1 MTSETREYSAESG
14 APITFFR
21 FTRVNVHWYY
31 TDADRAIVYGGNTY
45 TPAAISHSEITDG
58 GDSGKISITITMP
71 KDLPVAGNWSP
82 WPPQDTIVCT
92 IMTQHAGET
101 DVLVDWIGR
110 VVQPRISD
118 STLTL
123 TSEPTATTAK
133 RGGKGRKL
141 QRQCDLVHYGPLCGV
156 DPAGHELPATL
167 SAVSGFDLTATA
179 FLSLPTG
186 RLAGGYIEW
195 VRPDGL
201 TDRRSIDAHTGST
214 ITVDYGAEDFEIGLA
229 VSAYPGCAHTDEDC
243 DGYFD
248 NLLNNGG
255 FKWIPKRNQFD
266 GNPNR

>member
-1 MTSETREYSAESG
+1 MTSETREYSTEDG

-31 TDADRAIVYGGNTY
+31 TDADRPLEYDGQTY

-58 GDSGKISITITMP
+58 GDSGKISITVSMP
-71 KDLPVAGNWSP
+71 KDLPVAANWSP
-82 WPPQDTIVCT
+82 WPPQDTIVVT
-92 IMTQHAGET
+92 IMTQHDGES

-110 VVQPRISD
+110 VVQPRITD

-167 SAVSGFDLTATA
+167 SDVVGFDLTATA
-179 FLSLPTG
+179 FLALPTG

-201 TDRRSIDAHTGST
+201 PDRRSIDAHTGDT
-214 ITVDYGAEDFEIGLA
+214 ITVDYGSEDFEIGLD
-229 VSAYPGCAHTDEDC
+229 VSAYPGCNHTDEDC

-248 NLLNNGG
+248 NQLANGG
-255 FKWIPKRNQFD
+255 FKWLPKRNVYD
-266 GNPNR
+266 GSPVR